1 MKMITLTTSLIITE
15 TWTTLT
21 SFTTRYPRPAL
32 CILIIH
38 IKYIVELVLSL
49 YVLIYRMCLPF
60 PRLVISPQIL
70 MCPLG
75 FIFPLSEELLLSFL
89 SCMFGED
96 TLSHFLF
103 TLPSL
108 WLQCKDQTTLP
119 IFFLSYSHFGFR
131 ISPPEEG
138 LILQRRYIDVVSF
151 FHGHRWRGNKGD
163 QIMDVLAFQ

>member
-1 MKMITLTTSLIITE
+1 MKMITLTTSLIILE

-21 SFTTRYPRPAL
+21 SFTTGYPRLAL

-38 IKYIVELVLSL
+38 IKYIVELLSW
-49 YVLIYRMCLPF
+49 YILIYHMCLPF
-60 PRLVISPQIL
+60 PRLVISPWIL

-75 FIFPLSEELLLSFL
+75 FIFPLSKEHLLSFL
-89 SCMFGED
+89 SCMSGED

-131 ISPPEEG
+131 NSPPEEG

-151 FHGHRWRGNKGD
+151 SHGHRWRGNKRD